1 MNKKDAVLSPEAKL
15 EEIFESWLAPQGIDF
30 ISPEAEKAYHERATR
45 IKDAIQLKVP
55 DRVPVIPSV
64 GFFPAHYAGI
74 TTQEAMYD
82 YDKSCQAYEKYTFD
96 FAPDAHRGPYG
107 LGQVYDIIDYK
118 LFLWP
123 GHGVGVNMPF
133 QYVEAEYMKAN
144 EYDALIQDPSDFWMR
159 IYLPRII
166 GVLEPFIK
174 LSPFHRV
181 IELGGIGSFISQ
193 YGRPEIRTAF
203 EALFQARE
211 EAMKWS
217 EAVIASHK
225 KVMAAGFPLLRGGR
239 CLAPFDVLGDTL
251 RGTRGIM
258 LDMYRQPDK
267 LIEAMERLTPLMIEW
282 GVSDA
287 RSAAMPLVLIPLH
300 KGAEGFMSDEQ
311 YKTFYWPTFR
321 KVLLGLIDEG
331 LIPMLFA
338 EGSYNTRLEIIRDL
352 PKGKVVWRFDKTDM
366 ARAKEV
372 LGDRACIYGNV
383 PAAILSAGT
392 TDDVEAYCKQ
402 LIDVAGKGGGFILSS
417 GASLD
422 TAKPGNVQAMIEFTK
437 EYGIY
442 ERIINTA
449 PCNNRV
455 MLNKGLKS

>member
-1 MNKKDAVLSPEAKL
+1 MLSPEAKL
-15 EEIFESWLAPQGIDF
+15 EEMFESWLALQGIDF
-30 ISPEAEKAYHERATR
+30 ISPEAEQAYRERATR
-45 IKDAIQLKVP
+45 IKDAIQLKVL

-82 YDKSCQAYEKYTFD
+82 YEKACQAYEKYTFD

-118 LFLWP
+118 LFVWP

-133 QYVEAEYMKAN
+133 QYVEAEYMKAD

-159 IYLPRII
+159 VYLPRII
-166 GVLEPFIK
+166 GVLEPFSK

-181 IELGGIGSFISQ
+181 IEMGDVSSFVSQ
-193 YGRPEIRTAF
+193 YGRPEIRAAF
-203 EALFQARE
+203 DALFQVGE
-211 EAMKWS
+211 QAMKWR
-217 EAVIASHK
+217 EALTTSDK
-225 KVMAAGFPLLRGGR
+225 RVMAAGFPILRGGH
-239 CLAPFDVLGDTL
+239 CKAPFDVLGDTL

-258 LDMYRQPDK
+258 LDMYRQQEK
-267 LIEAMERLTPLMIEW
+267 LIEAIERLTPLMIEL
-282 GVSDA
+282 GVSSA
-287 RSAAMPLVLIPLH
+287 CSAATPLVLIALH
-300 KGAEGFMSDEQ
+300 KGADGFMSDEQ
-311 YKTFYWPTFR
+311 YKTFYWPTLR
-321 KVLLGLIDEG
+321 KVLLSLIDEG

-338 EGSYNTRLEIIRDL
+338 EGSYNSRLEIIRDL
-352 PKGKVVWRFDKTDM
+352 PKGKVVWRFDQTDM

-383 PAAILSAGT
+383 PSAILSTGT
-392 TDDVEAYCKQ
+392 TDDVKAYCKQ

-417 GASLD
+417 GASID
-422 TAKPGNVQAMIEFTK
+422 TAKPENVRAMIEFTK

-442 ERIINTA
+442 R
-449 PCNNRV
+449 
-455 MLNKGLKS
+455 